1 MQWHYLHNG
10 QTIGPISEQDLET
23 LIKVGTLAPEVM
35 VWADGM
41 PDWQPYSTVKAP
53 ALSAIA
59 TAPSP
64 GLRIAPVTDA
74 LPPEIV
80 PDVGMSTSS
89 RKPIAD
95 TAPLGH
101 RIVAKLIDFAA
112 FGICVVVF
120 VVIAQWIWTLTKQTV
135 QSGSSKAPL
144 KTAMRV
150 AIVAIGFLLAML
162 YRKTSENIG
171 SSRLATGRRSPGKNL
186 MKLYVV
192 DLAGRPLSFSTK
204 LARFLI
210 QLLMVGGVFF
220 PCLFLFTAMTHYS
233 NIRPPPR
240 PPTYSYGSYP
250 PRPAIRSRD
259 TVVEKFLL
267 GVAFSFALSQAGYAV
282 ALFNRQRR
290 GLHDLLCGTRV
301 IHAP

>member
-10 QTIGPISEQDLET
+10 QTIGPVSEQDLET
-23 LIKVGTLAPEVM
+23 LIKVGTLAPDVM

-41 PDWQPYSTVKAP
+41 PDWQPYSTLKA
-53 ALSAIA
+53 SASS
-59 TAPSP
+59 TAASSP
-64 GLRIAPVTDA
+64 GLRIATVADSE
-74 LPPEIV
+74 PPEIV
-80 PDVGMSTSS
+80 RDAGVSASS
-89 RKPIAD
+89 RKPMAD

-101 RIVAKLIDFAA
+101 RIIAKLIDFAA

-120 VVIAQWIWTLTKQTV
+120 AVMAQWIWSIARRTV
-135 QSGSSKAPL
+135 ESASNKAPL

-186 MKLYVV
+186 MRLYVV
-192 DLAGRPLSFSTK
+192 DLAGRPIGFSTK

-210 QLLMVGGVFF
+210 QLLMVGGIFF

-233 NIRPPPR
+233 NIRPPSR
-240 PPTYSYGSYP
+240 PPIYSYGSYP
-250 PRPAIRSRD
+250 SRPAFRSHD
-259 TVVEKFLL
+259 TVVGKFLL

>member
-10 QTIGPISEQDLET
+10 QTIGPVSEQDLET
-23 LIKVGTLAPEVM
+23 LIKVGTVAPDVM

-41 PDWQPYSTVKAP
+41 PDWQPYAAIRASAP
-53 ALSAIA
+53 PQDP
-59 TAPSP
+59 PSS
-64 GLRIAPVTDA
+64 GLRIASTA
-74 LPPEIV
+74 APPEIA
-80 PDVGMSTSS
+80 PDVGVSASS

-101 RIVAKLIDFAA
+101 RIIAKLIDFAA
-112 FGICVVVF
+112 FGVCVVVIA
-120 VVIAQWIWTLTKQTV
+120 VMAQWIWSIARRTV
-135 QSGSSKAPL
+135 ESGSSKAGL

-171 SSRLATGRRSPGKNL
+171 SSHLGTGRRSPGKNL

-192 DLAGRPLSFSTK
+192 DLAGRPIGFSTK

-210 QLLMVGGVFF
+210 QLLMVGGIFF
-220 PCLFLFTAMTHYS
+220 PCLFLFTALTHYS
-233 NIRPPPR
+233 NIRPPSR

-250 PRPAIRSRD
+250 PRPAFRSHD

-267 GVAFSFALSQAGYAV
+267 GMTLSFALSQAGYAV
-282 ALFNRQRR
+282 ALFNRPRR